1 MTPPLRAA
9 APSAASRAGA
19 FRAVVHKELLLNRRD
34 PLLLVMMFA
43 FPIVL
48 VALLSSALGGAFA
61 MGDPPDYV
69 LVGRASTA
77 LTQRLGKP
85 ESVVSLDE
93 ARRRIGAG
101 EVSFAV
107 VTGAGGQVRQLVAD
121 PATRILL
128 PTMLAAIEGKA
139 PDVVGPDGKPYS
151 SGASPYAAT
160 LLGFVIYHAF
170 FAASHAAQSV
180 HRERTWG
187 TWNRMLTLG
196 LGKGWLL
203 TAKMIPTVLVVTL
216 QGLLLVGGGCLV
228 LGIPVHSPLGLVAG
242 CLLAGLCVAAVG
254 AMLAAVSRNDAQ
266 VPQLNNLL
274 VLVGGTLGGS
284 LVPLAIMPSWV
295 RAAAPFTPQYWLVEL
310 FKGATSRGATTPDL
324 AFDGLMV
331 LLFCAVL
338 LGAGVTA
345 MRWDRFRHA

>member
-1 MTPPLRAA
+1 MSSPAVTPPRKA
-9 APSAASRAGA
+9 APASAAS
-19 FRAVVHKELLLNRRD
+19 RAVVHKELLLNRRD
-34 PLLLVMMFA
+34 PLLLVMMFV

-61 MGDPPDYV
+61 LGDPPDYV
-69 LVGRASTA
+69 LVGRQSTA
-77 LTQRLGKP
+77 VAQRLGEP

-107 VTGAGGQVRQLVAD
+107 VTGDDGEVRQLIAD

-228 LGIPVHSPLGLVAG
+228 LGIPVHSPLGLAAG
-242 CLLAGLCVAAVG
+242 CLLAGLCVAGVG

-295 RAAAPFTPQYWLVEL
+295 RAVAPLTPQYWLVEL
-310 FKGATSRGATTPDL
+310 FKGATSRGAAAADM
-324 AFDGLMV
+324 AFEGLMV

-338 LGAGVTA
+338 FGVGVAA